1 MEPIKRAD
9 LNLFEHDAEE
19 EILGEIPRHPIGLF
33 FIAFNALVLILIILA
48 ALFYSI
54 RNQDQLADAVG
65 INQGVDVGNVP
76 TIIAVTLVF
85 LIVLGAALAA
95 YVYEG
100 NYIVITDQKLV
111 FVNQKN
117 IFARRISQLSI
128 GDVQD
133 VTVDQLTLLSRIFHY
148 GTINI
153 ETAGEQAHFVVPYA
167 KDPHT
172 AGKSIVEA
180 HEKNLHKYGNW

>member
-1 MEPIKRAD
+1 MEPIKRAN

-19 EILGEIPRHPIGLF
+19 EILGEIPRHPIGLY
-33 FIAFNALVLILIILA
+33 FIAFNALVLILIILV
-48 ALFYSI
+48 ALFYGI
-54 RNQDQLADAVG
+54 RHQEQLMDMVG
-65 INQGVDVGNVP
+65 ITAQVDIGRWL
-76 TIIAVTLVF
+76 TITAVTLVI
-85 LIVLGAALAA
+85 LIVAGAFMAA

-117 IFARRISQLSI
+117 IIARRISQLSI

-153 ETAGEQAHFVVPYA
+153 ETAGEQAHFVVPFA
-167 KDPHT
+167 RDPHT
-172 AGKSIVEA
+172 AGKAIVEA
-180 HEKNLHKYGNW
+180 HEKNLHKYGN